1 MVGRRLGMKRA
12 VLAALALWLANVV
25 GGAVVCAAQDAVP
38 TRVVVRVLARD
49 AKIIGDGVGGV
60 QVRIVDAKTGELLA
74 EGKQSGGTGDTEL
87 IMATARTRGMKVY
100 DTEGTAAL
108 VAELSLRKPTIVNI
122 SAVGP
127 LGYPQ
132 AMRSATKQ
140 MLLLPGHH
148 IEGDGVILE
157 LHGYI
162 VEILSPQPLAPV
174 GDRFD
179 MSVRVRMM
187 CGCPIAPGGMWDADE
202 MEFIARLKVNGELV
216 ARTTLEYA
224 GERSMFRGRM
234 AVPADLRAGD
244 TELEVIVSDPKS
256 QNFGRH
262 VIPLGE
268 PGSGK

>member
-1 MVGRRLGMKRA
+1 MNRA
-12 VLAALALWLANVV
+12 VLSALALVLANVV
-25 GGAVVCAAQDAVP
+25 GSAVVCSAQDAVP
-38 TRVVVRVLARD
+38 TRVVVRALARD
-49 AKIIGDGVGGV
+49 AKIIGDGVGGA
-60 QVRIVDAKTGELLA
+60 QIRIVDAKTGEVLA
-74 EGKQSGGTGDTEL
+74 EGRQSGGTGDTEL
-87 IMATARTRGMKVY
+87 IMAAAHARGMKIY
-100 DTEGTAAL
+100 DTEGTAAF
-108 VAELSLRKPTIVNI
+108 VADLSLREPTIVNI

-140 MLLLPGHH
+140 MLLVPGQS

-157 LHGYI
+157 LHGFI
-162 VEILSPQPLAPV
+162 VEILSPEPLAPV

-187 CGCPIAPGGMWDADE
+187 CGCPIRPGGMWNADD
-202 MEFIARLKVNGELV
+202 MQLIARLRVNGEPV

-224 GERSMFRGRM
+224 GETSMFKGRM
-234 AVPADLRAGD
+234 AVPGDLRAGD
-244 TELEVIVSDPKS
+244 AELEVIVSDPNK

-268 PGSGK
+268 RGGGEG